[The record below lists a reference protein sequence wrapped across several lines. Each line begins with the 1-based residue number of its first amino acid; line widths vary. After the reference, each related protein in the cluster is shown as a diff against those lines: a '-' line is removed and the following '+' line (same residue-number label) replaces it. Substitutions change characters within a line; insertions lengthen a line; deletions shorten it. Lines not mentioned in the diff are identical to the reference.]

1 MARDGGTMK
10 ARTLALLGA
19 AFAVASCADRE
30 PPPSRRSPAET
41 GARAVLLRYAPGG
54 WPLARDELERRIAE
68 DFRAA
73 DRDGDGRV
81 SYAEAEA
88 LNEARRG
95 AGGVVVG
102 RIVDWNKDGFVS
114 LDEFAG
120 AARGA
125 FASIDAD
132 DDGQVT
138 EEELNRPAERADAQ
152 RKPRRGG

>member
-1 MARDGGTMK
+1 VK
-10 ARTLALLGA
+10 AGLVAVLGA
-19 AFAVASCADRE
+19 ALTLAACADGG
-30 PPPSRRSPAET
+30 PPPARRSPAET
-41 GARAVLLRYAPGG
+41 GARAVLLRYAPDG
-54 WPLARDELERRIAE
+54 WPLAREALERRLAE

-73 DRDGDGRV
+73 DRDRDGRV
-81 SYAEAEA
+81 SYAEADA
-88 LNEARRG
+88 LNEARRD

-102 RIVDWNKDGFVS
+102 RIVDWNKDGTIS

-132 DDGQVT
+132 ENDIVT
-138 EEELNRPAERADAQ
+138 EEELNLPPERADMP